1 MKPAVNPPP
10 QVLELMHRLEQ
21 AGESCWVVGGCVRD
35 SLMGRTPGDWDMTT
49 SALPQRMLEL
59 FADHRL
65 VTAGLCHGTVGV
77 VQDGSLY
84 EITTYRLESGC
95 SDHRHPDSVRFTA
108 EIRQD
113 LARRDLT
120 VNAMAWHP
128 QRGLL
133 DCFDGRQDL
142 SRRLIRCV
150 GDSERR
156 FEEDALR
163 ILRAVRFASTLDFFL
178 EEQTLSAACKQAPLL
193 RRISAERIWIELRK
207 LLEGPAAL
215 RVLEQAQPVL
225 SQILPE
231 LANIQLQAGFSSL
244 PPDAVLRLS
253 WLCLQARAEPEAVLR
268 RLRCSNAD
276 CRRAHALAE
285 VAKQSPDTV
294 LGLRTALRDFG
305 IDAVQDWLSLIRAED
320 ETRANDLC
328 GALAVAQQGCWKRS
342 ELQIDGKQL
351 LALGCPRGKELGNL
365 LEELFELC
373 LQDRLENRPQ
383 ALRQKASQLL
393 EQRKGE
399 KR

>member
-1 MKPAVNPPP
+1 MKPAVNPPL
-10 QVLELMHRLEQ
+10 QALELMHRLEQ

-77 VQDGSLY
+77 VQGGSLY

-108 EIRQD
+108 EIEQD

-133 DCFDGRQDL
+133 DCFDGQQDL
-142 SRRLIRCV
+142 QHRLIRCV
-150 GDSERR
+150 GAPERR

-163 ILRAVRFASTLDFFL
+163 ILRAVRFASTLDFAL

-193 RRISAERIWIELRK
+193 RQISAERIWTELRK
-207 LLEGPAAL
+207 LLEGAAAL

-225 SQILPE
+225 AQILPE
-231 LANIQLQAGFSSL
+231 LANTLPQASFSSL

-253 WLCLQARAEPEAVLR
+253 WLCLQADAEPQTVLR

-276 CRRAHALAE
+276 CRRAGEMAA
-285 VAKQSPDTV
+285 VAQKSPDTV
-294 LGLRTALRDFG
+294 LELRAALRDFG
-305 IDAVQDWLSLIRAED
+305 IDAVQDWISLIRAED
-320 ETRANDLC
+320 EKRANDLC
-328 GALAVAQQGCWKRS
+328 DALAVAQQGCWKRS

-351 LALGCPRGKELGNL
+351 IELGCQPGRELGAM

-373 LQDRLENRPQ
+373 LQNQLENRPQ
-383 ALRQKASQLL
+383 ALRQKAAQLM

>member
-10 QVLELMHRLEQ
+10 QALELMRCLEQ

-59 FADHRL
+59 FAGHRL
-65 VTAGLCHGTVGV
+65 VTPGLCHGTVGV
-77 VQDGSLY
+77 VLDGSLY

-108 EIRQD
+108 QIEQD

-133 DCFDGRQDL
+133 DCFGGRQDL

-150 GDSERR
+150 GAPERR

-163 ILRAVRFASTLDFFL
+163 ILRAVRFASTLDFVL
-178 EEQTLSAACKQAPLL
+178 EEQTRSAACKQAPLL
-193 RRISAERIWIELRK
+193 RQISAERIWSELRK

-215 RVLEQAQPVL
+215 RVLAQAQSVL
-225 SQILPE
+225 AQILPE
-231 LANIQLQAGFSSL
+231 LAESFPEAGAFLL

-253 WLCLQARAEPEAVLR
+253 WLCLRANAEPQTVLR

-276 CRRAHALAE
+276 CRRAGAIAA
-285 VAKQSPDTV
+285 VAQQSPDTV
-294 LGLRTALRDFG
+294 PELRAALRDFG
-305 IDAVQDWLSLIRAED
+305 IEAVQDWISLIRAED
-320 ETRANDLC
+320 EGRAEHLC
-328 GALAVAQQGCWKRS
+328 DSLATAKEGCWQRS
-342 ELQIDGKQL
+342 ALQIDGRQL
-351 LALGCPRGKELGNL
+351 IELGCQPGRELGAL

-373 LQDRLENRPQ
+373 LQDRLENHPQ
-383 ALRQKASQLL
+383 ALRQKAAQLL
-393 EQRKGE
+393 EQKKGE

>member
-1 MKPAVNPPP
+1 M
-10 QVLELMHRLEQ
+10 
-21 AGESCWVVGGCVRD
+21 
-35 SLMGRTPGDWDMTT
+35 
-49 SALPQRMLEL
+49 
-59 FADHRL
+59 
-65 VTAGLCHGTVGV
+65 

-150 GDSERR
+150 GDPERR

-163 ILRAVRFASTLDFFL
+163 ILRALRFASTLDFFL

-193 RRISAERIWIELRK
+193 RQISAEHIWTELRK

-215 RVLEQAQPVL
+215 RALEQAQPVL

-231 LANIQLQAGFSSL
+231 LANTQPQASFSSL
-244 PPDAVLRLS
+244 LPDAVLRLS
-253 WLCLQARAEPEAVLR
+253 WLCLQAKAEPEAVLR
-268 RLRCSNAD
+268 RLRCSNLD

-305 IDAVQDWLSLIRAED
+305 IDAVQDWISLIRAED

-351 LALGCPRGKELGNL
+351 LALGCPRGKELGCL

-393 EQRKGE
+393 EQKKGE

>member
-21 AGESCWVVGGCVRD
+21 AGESYWVVGGCVRD

-163 ILRAVRFASTLDFFL
+163 ILRALRFASTLDFFL
-178 EEQTLSAACKQAPLL
+178 EEQTLSATCKQAPLL
-193 RRISAERIWIELRK
+193 RRISAERIWTELRK
-207 LLEGPAAL
+207 LLEGAAAL

-231 LANIQLQAGFSSL
+231 LANTQPQASFSSL
-244 PPDAVLRLS
+244 LPDAVLRLS
-253 WLCLQARAEPEAVLR
+253 CGGQAVSVVGTIPLPVPGDRRRFCAVCAVPMRTVSAPMRWLRSPKNPPIPYSDCGQPCGISASMRCRTGFRSFGQRMKNGQTTFAMRLPWHSRAVGNAPSCKSTASSFLSWAVR
-268 RLRCSNAD
+268 
-276 CRRAHALAE
+276 
-285 VAKQSPDTV
+285 V
-294 LGLRTALRDFG
+294 G
-305 IDAVQDWLSLIRAED
+305 
-320 ETRANDLC
+320 
-328 GALAVAQQGCWKRS
+328 RS
-342 ELQIDGKQL
+342 S
-351 LALGCPRGKELGNL
+351 ATC
-365 LEELFELC
+365 
-373 LQDRLENRPQ
+373 
-383 ALRQKASQLL
+383 
-393 EQRKGE
+393 
-399 KR
+399 